1 MICFKIEQMR
11 QRVIQFEM
19 RLMQF
24 YSVKTDFNGGPSVYN
39 SLSLFSL
46 FDNSSFPF
54 LLYYQN
60 YKKKI
65 NKKVEPM
72 PSDE

>member
-24 YSVKTDFNGGPSVYN
+24 YSVKTDFNGGPFVYN
-39 SLSLFSL
+39 SLSPFFSIRQFGISIFFTL
-46 FDNSSFPF
+46 SK
-54 LLYYQN
+54 L
-60 YKKKI
+60 YKK
-65 NKKVEPM
+65 
-72 PSDE
+72 